1 MNGPIKPI
9 QPIGPQSLANFL
21 QSIGNDQ
28 ALLQR
33 YLSSPED
40 VMNEFNLSDEH
51 KKLVVTGDKD
61 GITTALQNDDGT
73 SPVQAVYVLPVPIVY

>member
-51 KKLVVTGDKD
+51 KK
-61 GITTALQNDDGT
+61 
-73 SPVQAVYVLPVPIVY
+73 